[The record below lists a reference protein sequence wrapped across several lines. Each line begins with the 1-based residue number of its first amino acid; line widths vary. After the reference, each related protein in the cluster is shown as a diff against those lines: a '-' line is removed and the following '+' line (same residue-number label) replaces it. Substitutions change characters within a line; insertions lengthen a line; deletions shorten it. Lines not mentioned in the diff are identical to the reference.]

1 VRFAKIK
8 AVQEAGIESAKDAV
22 QLAIGLIGTLALW
35 LGLMKIAEASGLVN
49 VLVRVVQPLL
59 RPLFPSV
66 PPGHPALG
74 AIALNVA
81 ANMLGLGNAATPF
94 GIKAMEELQ
103 KLNPSDDTAT
113 DGMVMLLAINTAGV
127 QLVPAGTLVAL
138 MGVAAGEVFLPML
151 VVTGI
156 ALVIAIVSAKVL
168 GRLPAYR
175 RTNPDRLARATSSPL
190 LTSETEAAS

>member
-1 VRFAKIK
+1 
-8 AVQEAGIESAKDAV
+8 
-22 QLAIGLIGTLALW
+22 
-35 LGLMKIAEASGLVN
+35 
-49 VLVRVVQPLL
+49 
-59 RPLFPSV
+59 
-66 PPGHPALG
+66 
-74 AIALNVA
+74 
-81 ANMLGLGNAATPF
+81 
-94 GIKAMEELQ
+94 
-103 KLNPSDDTAT
+103 
-113 DGMVMLLAINTAGV
+113 MVMLLAINTAGV

>member
-1 VRFAKIK
+1 
-8 AVQEAGIESAKDAV
+8 
-22 QLAIGLIGTLALW
+22 
-35 LGLMKIAEASGLVN
+35 
-49 VLVRVVQPLL
+49 VRVVQPLL

-103 KLNPSDDTAT
+103 KLNPTDDTAT

-175 RTNPDRLARATSSPL
+175 RANPERLARATSSPL